1 MLERKKSLA
10 AMPLIDAAAL
20 HAMMD
25 EVSLYGGGPGGAMTR
40 LALSE
45 EDRAAR
51 DWFAA
56 FVESEGMVLEVDGI
70 GNMFG
75 RLGWAG
81 PGAPTVMAGSHLDSQ
96 PNGGRFDGAYGV
108 VAACAA
114 VRALKRHVA
123 ETGIAPKANIVVVN
137 WTNEEGARFQ
147 PSLLGS
153 GVFSGEL
160 DLGYALARTDGEG
173 VSVGDAL
180 ERIGYRRDDAPGR
193 PDAYIEL
200 HIEGSDKL
208 EKAGLRFAAFERFWG
223 ATKYRLA
230 FLGRQAHT
238 GPTPMAERR
247 DALLGASYLVA
258 ALKAIAD
265 RAGHALHTSVG
276 RLEVYPNSP
285 NVVPAEAVCFIEL
298 RSGSPAVLAEAETAL
313 KAAIE
318 TAAADAGVGFEVRSI
333 DRRRAGPMDPRLVRL
348 AKETAEALGE
358 ETLLLDTI
366 GGHDAISLAAIC
378 PSIVIAVPSVAGV
391 MHHPTEFTTEAD
403 RELGAAVL
411 AGMLWRF
418 CEDGALPEDPC

>member
-1 MLERKKSLA
+1 MLDIKNTA
-10 AMPLIDAAAL
+10 ADAPFVDAAEL

-25 EVSLYGGGPGGAMTR
+25 EVSTFGGGPGGAMTR
-40 LALSE
+40 LTLSE

-56 FVESEGMVLEVDGI
+56 FIKREGLKLEIDVI

-75 RLGWAG
+75 LLDWAG
-81 PGAPTVMAGSHLDSQ
+81 PDAPVVMTGSHLDSQ

-114 VRALKRHVA
+114 VLALKRHVA
-123 ETGIAPKANIVVVN
+123 ATGIKPKTNIVVVN

-153 GVFSGEL
+153 GVYTGEI
-160 DLGYALARTDGEG
+160 DLAFALARTDGDG
-173 VSVGDAL
+173 VSVGEAL
-180 ERIGYRRDDAPGR
+180 DMIGYRHESAP
-193 PDAYIEL
+193 PLPAAYIEL

-208 EKAGLRFAAFERFWG
+208 EQAGLRFAAFQRFWG
-223 ATKYRLA
+223 ATKFRLA

-247 DALLGASYLVA
+247 DALLGAAYL
-258 ALKAIAD
+258 IAD
-265 RAGHALHTSVG
+265 LKTIADEAGVDLHTSVG

-298 RSGSPAVLAEAETAL
+298 RSGSAEVLAKAETDMN
-313 KAAIE
+313 AAVE
-318 TAAADAGVGFEVRSI
+318 LAAAKAGVGFEIRAV
-333 DRRRAGPMDPRLVRL
+333 DRRRAGPMDPGLVRL
-348 AKETAEALGE
+348 AQETAKTIGQ

-366 GGHDAISLAAIC
+366 GGHDAVSMAAVC
-378 PSIVIAVPSVAGV
+378 PSIVIAVPCVGGV
-391 MHHPTEFTTEAD
+391 MHHPTEFTSEPD
-403 RELGAAVL
+403 RELGVIIL

-418 CEDGALPEDPC
+418 CTDGNILEQR